1 MTDPAPGRN
10 SARTYLG
17 SNRDSSRQHNLSTVL
32 QLVHSTGG
40 ISRAQLTR
48 TTGLNRSTI
57 AALVAE
63 LSQLGLAVE
72 SDLDPA
78 QQHGRPSI
86 MIEPSPAALALAVN
100 PDVDVVSVALVSLGG
115 RIVNTVRFHTVRAPS
130 GVEVVNIVTAVYAGM
145 RTSLPAGHRVMGVG
159 LAIPGLVSPDD
170 GTVIDAPHLGWQ
182 DEPLSSR
189 LSEAMGLPVS
199 AANDAV
205 VGARAQAAFGA
216 GRGVADLVYL
226 YGGASGIGGGVISDG
241 RLLRGATG
249 FAGQL
254 GHTHVR
260 TGGAVCTCGSSG
272 CLEAEVT
279 REALAEAVG
288 LPSGEIEDLEEALLE
303 KLQDGSDNSG
313 LRAVIEQQIGLLA
326 VGLKSVMSLINPS
339 VVVLGGFLRILVR
352 AAPGALEE
360 ALAGSGTRG
369 PWENVRIELAPLSED
384 PILTGAAEL
393 VFEPLLSDPAGYLQR
408 PADRQLHA

>member
-1 MTDPAPGRN
+1 MFAT
-10 SARTYLG
+10 ARTHPG

-32 QLVHSTGG
+32 RLVHSTAG

-72 SDLDPA
+72 SDLDTA
-78 QQHGRPSI
+78 QLHGRPSI
-86 MIEPSPAALALAVN
+86 KIDPSPAALALVVN

-115 RIVNTVRFHTVRAPS
+115 HIINTVRFHTVRAPS
-130 GVEVVNIVTAVYAGM
+130 GVEVVNIVTAVYSGM
-145 RTSLPAGHRVMGVG
+145 RTSMPAGHRVMGVG
-159 LAIPGLVSPDD
+159 LAIPGLVRTGD
-170 GTVIDAPHLGWQ
+170 GTVIEAPHLGWQ
-182 DEPLSSR
+182 DEPLSAR
-189 LSEAMGLPVS
+189 LGEALGLPVFT
-199 AANDAV
+199 ANDAV

-241 RLLRGATG
+241 RLVRGAAG

-260 TGGAVCTCGSSG
+260 TGGTACTCGSSG

-279 REALAEAVG
+279 RAALIEAVG
-288 LPSGEIEDLEEALLE
+288 LPSGEIENLEEALLE
-303 KLQDGSDNSG
+303 KLQDGSANDK
-313 LRAVIEQQIGLLA
+313 LRAVIAHQIGLLA
-326 VGLKSVMSLINPS
+326 VGLKTVMSLLNPT
-339 VVVLGGFLRILVR
+339 VIVLGGFLRILVR

-360 ALAGSGTRG
+360 ALAGCGTRR
-369 PWENVRIELAPLSED
+369 PWENVGIELAPLGQD
-384 PILTGAAEL
+384 QILIGAAEL
-393 VFEPLLSDPAGYLQR
+393 VFEPLLDDPAGYLQGL
-408 PADRQLHA
+408 AGE